1 MKLTSGLKTEMN
13 KRKLTDEE
21 VTAFLDGFTVAEVRI
36 RRLTSQDTIFIASF
50 LFINVYI
57 TLYLVGHSLFPETMT
72 GSADIARLKAEYS
85 KLLNARSVVGLIL
98 LCLFNMAFFFTNY
111 FRFISTVGL
120 AYLTNATV
128 DVITIFGPLLKL
140 DSISLAS
147 VFYWLRPI
155 SLIAIL
161 TCILRFNT
169 EK

>member
-1 MKLTSGLKTEMN
+1 MN

-36 RRLTSQDTIFIASF
+36 RRLASQDTIFIASF
-50 LFINVYI
+50 LFINAYI
-57 TLYLVGHSLFPETMT
+57 TLYLVGHSLFPEIMA

-85 KLLNARSVVGLIL
+85 KLANARSVVGLIL
-98 LCLFNMAFFFTNY
+98 LCLFNMGFFFTNY

-120 AYLTNATV
+120 AYLTNSTV
-128 DVITIFGPLLKL
+128 DIITIFGPLLKL